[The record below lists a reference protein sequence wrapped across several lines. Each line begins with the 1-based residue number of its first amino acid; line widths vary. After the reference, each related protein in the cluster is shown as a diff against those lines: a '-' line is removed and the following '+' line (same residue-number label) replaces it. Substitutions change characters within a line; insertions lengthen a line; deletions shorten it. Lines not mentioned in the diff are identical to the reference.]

1 MVGMATAKR
10 ETELREV
17 RPEGSSPSAATG
29 VLLSDTVARL
39 RRAMRRAARAADPG
53 NPLSVAQ
60 LEVLACVA
68 DQPGIRPGRLARQ
81 LMLAANS
88 VTTLVN
94 ALHARG
100 LIERA
105 HAAEDAR
112 ALTLNLTPDGSLA
125 VERWRATNTAI
136 LQAALGMLDERHQ
149 DALAEA
155 LPGMRRLTEAVDALA
170 ETEPPKGDP
179 PRGDPS
185 KTPRAPNVRQA

>member
-10 ETELREV
+10 ETDVQEV
-17 RPEGSSPSAATG
+17 RDVREARLEDGPSATTG
-29 VLLSDTVARL
+29 VLLADTVARL

-112 ALTLNLTPDGSLA
+112 ALTLSLTPDGSRA
-125 VERWRATNTAI
+125 VEGWKATNTAI
-136 LQAALGMLDERHQ
+136 LQDALGMLDERHQ
-149 DALAEA
+149 YALSEA
-155 LPGMRRLTEAVDALA
+155 LPGMRRLAEAVDALA
-170 ETEPPKGDP
+170 ETEPAKAPGTP
-179 PRGDPS
+179 PPPDVR
-185 KTPRAPNVRQA
+185 RA